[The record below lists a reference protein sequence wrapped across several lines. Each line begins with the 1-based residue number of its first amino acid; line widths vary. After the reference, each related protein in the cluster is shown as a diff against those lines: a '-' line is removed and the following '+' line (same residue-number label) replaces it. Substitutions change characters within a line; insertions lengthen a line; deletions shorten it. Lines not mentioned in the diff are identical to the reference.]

1 MLLFSLLSFSRF
13 RRRAAMSVR
22 HFYSDGPHHARYGLR
37 PTAAREW
44 RVAGAQ
50 GSLQAE
56 AQPRTAGSRVAAV
69 HEYNPDSAEAPTAR
83 REGGAFSPLSG
94 DYATDAPRALGRACV
109 AVGAVGDSSST
120 LPQHGPRAA
129 HPSVSQRTTAR
140 AELDGRPA
148 PRRGAQRSPRGRAVA
163 YAAAA
168 TLLSRALDHKR

>member
-1 MLLFSLLSFSRF
+1 
-13 RRRAAMSVR
+13 MSVR

-69 HEYNPDSAEAPTAR
+69 HEYNPRTLQKPQQHD
-83 REGGAFSPLSG
+83 GGGRGLQPSG

-163 YAAAA
+163 Y
-168 TLLSRALDHKR
+168 TPQMYRNRYSHRYRDFSYRSRKTGDLRE